1 MAFPLGGGHLRSA
14 RCGSLECGE
23 EMLVLARMQ
32 EWADGGVRV
41 LSLLRWDGLIGDL
54 SDFRF
59 VRALVRSLS
68 SIEYPRRFGGLQR
81 GDPLPL
87 LGHDVAVLP

>member
-1 MAFPLGGGHLRSA
+1 MAFPLGGGHLLSA
-14 RCGSLECGE
+14 RCRSLACGE

-41 LSLLRWDGLIGDL
+41 LSPLRWDGLIGDL

-59 VRALVRSLS
+59 VRALVRSLLRS
-68 SIEYPRRFGGLQR
+68 STRVVLVDFSEALRSRCS
-81 GDPLPL
+81 
-87 LGHDVAVLP
+87 AVT

>member
-1 MAFPLGGGHLRSA
+1 M
-14 RCGSLECGE
+14 
-23 EMLVLARMQ
+23 LARMQ

-41 LSLLRWDGLIGDL
+41 LSPLRWDGLIGDL

-81 GDPLPL
+81 GAPLPL
-87 LGHDVAVLP
+87 LGHDVAVVP

>member
-1 MAFPLGGGHLRSA
+1 M
-14 RCGSLECGE
+14 
-23 EMLVLARMQ
+23 LARMQ

-68 SIEYPRRFGGLQR
+68 RIEYSHRFADFSEALR
-81 GDPLPL
+81 SLCS
-87 LGHDVAVLP
+87 AMT